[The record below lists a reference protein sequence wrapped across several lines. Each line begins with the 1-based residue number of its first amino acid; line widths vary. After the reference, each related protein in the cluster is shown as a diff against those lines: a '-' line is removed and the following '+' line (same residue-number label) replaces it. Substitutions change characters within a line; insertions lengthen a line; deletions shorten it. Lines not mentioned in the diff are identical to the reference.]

1 MQQFDEA
8 TYGRHIAD
16 VYDDFY
22 AGVSPEMIDR
32 LAELAGGGRALELG
46 IGTGRV
52 ALPLQERGVAVTGI
66 DSSPEMVEKLR
77 QKAAGEQISV
87 HIGSFVELPMEE
99 QFDLIY
105 VVFNTIFALLT
116 QEEQVRCFQSVA
128 DHLVE
133 DGVFLVE
140 AFVPDLCRY
149 DRGQRVSAVNI
160 EEERVQLDVSR
171 LDPVRQQVTS
181 QHVLYSTDGVRLY
194 PVRLRYIW
202 PSEMDLMAR
211 LAGLER
217 RHRWGSWRKEEVTP
231 KSEQHISVYARAG

>member
-1 MQQFDEA
+1 MKQFQSD
-8 TYGRHIAD
+8 TYGRHIAG
-16 VYDDFY
+16 VYDEFY
-22 AGVSPEMIDR
+22 SDVSTEMIDR
-32 LAELAGGGRALELG
+32 LKELVDDGRALELG

-52 ALPLQERGVAVTGI
+52 ALPLQERGVDVAGI
-66 DSSPEMVEKLR
+66 DASSEMVEQLR
-77 QKAAGEQISV
+77 QKPGGDQIAV
-87 HIGSFVELPMEE
+87 HIGSFTEIPLDER
-99 QFDLIY
+99 FDLIY

-116 QEEQVRCFQSVA
+116 QEEQLQCFQSVSQRLT
-128 DHLVE
+128 D

-160 EEERVQLDVSR
+160 EEDAVQLDVSR

-181 QHVLYSTDGVRLY
+181 QHVVYSTEGTQLY
-194 PVRLRYIW
+194 PVKLRYIW

-217 RHRWGSWRKEEVTP
+217 RHRWGSWTKEAMTA
-231 KSEQHISVYARAG
+231 KSEKHISVYGRTG